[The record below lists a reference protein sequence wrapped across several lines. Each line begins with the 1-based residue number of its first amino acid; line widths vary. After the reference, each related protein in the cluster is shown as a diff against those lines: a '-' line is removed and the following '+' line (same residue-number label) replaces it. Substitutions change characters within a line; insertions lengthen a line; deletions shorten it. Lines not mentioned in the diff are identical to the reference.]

1 MKQALLFAAG
11 VLALSAC
18 SGVDQQTSDLPSSP
32 EVFAA
37 PPSSLSCEW
46 KAAGTAAKNYF
57 SLRADKQAA
66 SGYLSDAEKA
76 AAGSQLR
83 NDKLFEVFK
92 LVESA
97 RTAGNV
103 VAGAEAQGALL
114 VFILVKDYPAGTPC
128 GSFVVSHPDGNLQ
141 TVLQTALTT
150 GAFAYRHTPDDAVG
164 TVATEDGGAA
174 LYTADWSYWIGGY
187 PGAPPLLPL
196 ASRGRS
202 MVFGAKFDP
211 NIPTGEQGV
220 GTFSYR
226 FGLIYDSWTDG
237 PGPRDVGDDIAV
249 VELCEPDPVPGQP
262 LYNPATDRV
271 FRIKSDGATKTV
283 LQVSDITD
291 FCLVPSNAPGN
302 MLSRALRG
310 IVGFF
315 APTPLQARRRAPPG
329 MSGSIDDLSDFSG
342 VDPLSVGMTF
352 TTQPVSGPWSQ
363 PFPVVIHVATGGGN
377 DWEDVPVTLSVANN
391 QGTPAGAE
399 LIASLSCTG
408 FAADSS
414 LTQNSNED
422 GLASFC
428 VRVDKAGGYI
438 IEANHGLGGFAAAPV
453 LSVLFNRTG
462 N

>member
-1 MKQALLFAAG
+1 MFATVSAVALA
-11 VLALSAC
+11 AC
-18 SGVDQQTSDLPSSP
+18 SGVDQQASELPSAP

-57 SLRADKQAA
+57 SLRADKQTVA
-66 SGYLSDAEKA
+66 GYLGDAEKA

-92 LVESA
+92 LVGSA
-97 RTAGNV
+97 RDAGDV

-128 GSFVVSHPDGNLQ
+128 GSFVVSHKDTPPNTQLK
-141 TVLQTALTT
+141 TVLETALTT
-150 GAFAYRHTPDDAVG
+150 GAFAYRHTPDNSVG
-164 TVATEDGGAA
+164 YVATEDGGAA

-187 PGAPPLLPL
+187 PGAPPL

-202 MVFGAKFDP
+202 MVFGASFNP

-220 GTFSYR
+220 GNFSYR

-237 PGPRDVGDDIAV
+237 PGPRDVGDDIAT
-249 VELCEPDPVPGQP
+249 VELCEGGVEYD
-262 LYNPATDRV
+262 ADTDRL
-271 FRIKSDGATKTV
+271 FRIKSNGTTKTA
-283 LQVSDITD
+283 LQVSNIAG
-291 FCLVPSNAPGN
+291 FCDSPPPAPSNV
-302 MLSRALRG
+302 LSRALRG

-342 VDPLSVGMTF
+342 VNPLQVGMTF
-352 TTQPVSGPWSQ
+352 DTQPVSGPWSQ
-363 PFPVVIHVATGGGN
+363 PFPVVIHVVTGGGN

-399 LIASLSCTG
+399 LIAALGCTG
-408 FAADSS
+408 FAGDSS

-438 IEANHGLGGFAAAPV
+438 IEANHGLAGFDPSPV
-453 LSVLFNRTG
+453 LSNLFNRTG